1 MLVRDFDPRT
11 VLTLARKE
19 LRDALRSRWFI
30 LYAVAFAVLALGLS
44 ALSLG
49 GADLV
54 GFAAFGRAA
63 GGLINL
69 VALIVPLMALT
80 IGAQSVA
87 GEAERGTL
95 GLILAQPVSRAEVL
109 AGKFLGAALALLG
122 VLTAGFGVSSLILG
136 ASAAA
141 AAPPGLLAW
150 LIGTAFLFGLA
161 MLAVGFLIS
170 TTTTRAG
177 VAIAVATFTWLGLV
191 LLGDLGLMGSALM
204 MKLSTGTLLGLAI
217 SNPVQAFKI
226 TALIGLNATLDLL
239 GPAGMY
245 AVTVYGRGL
254 ARLLLAILLA
264 WTLVPL
270 LVSGLIFGRRS
281 VR

>member
-69 VALIVPLMALT
+69 VVLIVPLMALT

>member
-1 MLVRDFDPRT
+1 
-11 VLTLARKE
+11 
-19 LRDALRSRWFI
+19 
-30 LYAVAFAVLALGLS
+30 
-44 ALSLG
+44 
-49 GADLV
+49 
-54 GFAAFGRAA
+54 
-63 GGLINL
+63 
-69 VALIVPLMALT
+69 
-80 IGAQSVA
+80 
-87 GEAERGTL
+87 
-95 GLILAQPVSRAEVL
+95 
-109 AGKFLGAALALLG
+109 